1 MRVLALVS
9 VATAFRTPAV
19 RFARA
24 PPVQAALD
32 VDGIK
37 NAIAPSEIGASSQAI
52 YSWGGLALGACSIIK
67 PELVAEKV
75 LGVASSGSNAVMI
88 RGAGLAAALLGA
100 RLGRDSDSQAA
111 SSAALARRLGL
122 HAPQRGG
129 RRARADGSRSSPSR
143 RCAARAVGRGAPIN
157 VAAARRARRTARE
170 TVWAPRLTVDLLAGL
185 YNFVTTLDTN
195 GLNAASSPRTATS
208 RCRTSSAS
216 SCSAGASASS
226 SRRSGSP
233 RTSWAGKVAP
243 GVDPQCVGCTR

>member
-1 MRVLALVS
+1 M
-9 VATAFRTPAV
+9 
-19 RFARA
+19 
-24 PPVQAALD
+24 QAALD

-111 SSAALARRLGL
+111 SSAALWLGGWAYMLRNAAGVAGRTQTICALLALSAVRRS
-122 HAPQRGG
+122 RS
-129 RRARADGSRSSPSR
+129 RRANQR
-143 RCAARAVGRGAPIN
+143 RRGAF
-157 VAAARRARRTARE
+157 AARRTTA
-170 TVWAPRLTVDLLAGL
+170 TTSGRLASLLIC

-195 GLNAASSPRTATS
+195 GLNAVLPKNRDLTMQNVVGVQMLGWGLGLLFAPEWLTS
-208 RCRTSSAS
+208 NIM
-216 SCSAGASASS
+216 G
-226 SRRSGSP
+226 
-233 RTSWAGKVAP
+233 GKVAP
-243 GVDPQCVGCTR
+243 TMEMSFRAS